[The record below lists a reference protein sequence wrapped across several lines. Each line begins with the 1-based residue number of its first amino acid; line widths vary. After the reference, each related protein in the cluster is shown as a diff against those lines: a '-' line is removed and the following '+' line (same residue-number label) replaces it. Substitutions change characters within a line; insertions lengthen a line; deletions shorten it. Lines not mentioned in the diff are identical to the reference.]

1 MNSSPLQSTHYL
13 LHIHRP
19 IYVISIFI
27 LYHIIHVGCDLDDMR
42 NTALTTKN
50 AHFPKYKIPIPI
62 RGLIDANP
70 IPKYSLETRE
80 ICHRRNCRME
90 LFVAKFIV
98 SMIVPV
104 VTNTNLKI
112 THESCKYRRT
122 ILQYAAEFILWVES
136 LVNISG
142 FETPVAKVVT
152 W

>member
-1 MNSSPLQSTHYL
+1 M
-13 LHIHRP
+13 
-19 IYVISIFI
+19 FI

-42 NTALTTKN
+42 STVFTTKN
-50 AHFPKYKIPIPI
+50 AHFPKDKIPIPI
-62 RGLIDANP
+62 RRFIDANP

-80 ICHRRNCRME
+80 IYYRRSRRMG

-104 VTNTNLKI
+104 VTNTNFKI

-136 LVNISG
+136 LVGISG

-152 W
+152 V